1 MRTSFELEFKTSN
14 YIDAKEIAISRISE
28 FLKIDFADVEDKVSI
43 ELKVKE
49 NPENDGF
56 LVTAHGQLKNG
67 FIFTPS
73 N

>member
-1 MRTSFELEFKTSN
+1 MRTSFELEFETSS
-14 YIDAKEIAISRISE
+14 YSDAKEIAISRISE
-28 FLKIDFADVEDKVSI
+28 FLKIDFTDVEDKVSI
-43 ELKVKE
+43 ELKVKDH
-49 NPENDGF
+49 PEHDGF